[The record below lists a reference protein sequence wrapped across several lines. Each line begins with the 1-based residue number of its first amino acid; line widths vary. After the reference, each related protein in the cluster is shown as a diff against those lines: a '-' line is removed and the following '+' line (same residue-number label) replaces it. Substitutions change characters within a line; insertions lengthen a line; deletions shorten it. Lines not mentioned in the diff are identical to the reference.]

1 MKIVVAG
8 GTGFIGKKLTDFL
21 VKDGHKVTVLTRKEM
36 PAAKEISFVP
46 WLKEGAVPEKD
57 LEDADV
63 FINLAGVSINAGR
76 WTKKHQREIYQ
87 SRMDAT
93 DELLRIIDRLS
104 QKPSVFINASAI
116 GIYPP
121 SNDAVY
127 TEESREVGQGFLAK
141 TAVDWENKA
150 KQVENHGIRPVF
162 MRFGVVLGNE
172 GGALPLMTL
181 PYKLFVGG
189 TVGSGDQWVSWV
201 HIGDVV
207 RAILFAIENKRLRGP
222 VNVTAPS
229 PVRMEDFCKTIGAVL
244 RRPHWFPV
252 PSIIM
257 KLALGEKSKLVLE
270 GQKVMPK
277 ALLEEGFEF
286 LFPDLESALKDL
298 FSKT

>member
-1 MKIVVAG
+1 
-8 GTGFIGKKLTDFL
+8 
-21 VKDGHKVTVLTRKEM
+21 M